1 MQQGGQPGPRERII
15 QTALAEISA
24 HGLTVGLDHISLEKV
39 IAASGVSRAT
49 AYRIWPSKQQFLTDV
64 IVAAVHSTAL
74 EVDSEAEI
82 SRIFDLLREH
92 PDYATDPA
100 VRRHIVVEG
109 LRISIEAD
117 LRRIIASPQWATFL
131 ALSATNQGLPE
142 GVLRTEVTAA
152 LALTDQRFTAHRAS
166 VYARLPRLL
175 GYRLTPPLDG
185 ADGIALLAQAAGA
198 MMTGF
203 VVKIDSQPNLLSDTF
218 TLAAYGARELLWT
231 VPSFALTG
239 LVLSY
244 LEPDPAADWGPDG
257 VAAFREAL
265 AEIVGVLESARG
277 SGSPE
282 DVAAFREVLAETVE
296 VLESARSSGGADA

>member
-1 MQQGGQPGPRERII
+1 MQQERQTGPRERIVE
-15 QTALAEISA
+15 TALVEISA
-24 HGLTVGLDHISLEKV
+24 HGLTVGLDHISLERV

-64 IVAAVHSTAL
+64 IVAAVRSTTL

-82 SRIFDLLREH
+82 SRILDLLHEH

-117 LRRIIASPQWATFL
+117 LRRIVDSPQWATFL

-142 GVLRTEVTAA
+142 GVLRTDVTAA

-185 ADGIALLAQAAGA
+185 TIGLTLLAQAAGA

-203 VVKIDSQPNLLSDTF
+203 VVKIGSQPNLLTDTF
-218 TLAAYGARELLWT
+218 TLAAYGARELTWT

-257 VAAFREAL
+257 IEGFHDAL
-265 AEIVGVLESARG
+265 AEIVEVLDSARG
-277 SGSPE
+277 SDRP
-282 DVAAFREVLAETVE
+282 
-296 VLESARSSGGADA
+296 DA